1 MNMGNPLKKLCTFG
15 AILISKY
22 SGHAVELEGSFMTVR
37 GSIPVAEIGKTL
49 THEHVLVDFIGAEE
63 SGYHRWN
70 REEVISVM
78 LPRLMAVRDLGDESL
93 FGVYPRVFGKE
104 SSTASK
110 TV

>member
-1 MNMGNPLKKLCTFG
+1 MRNPLKKLCTVG
-15 AILISKY
+15 AILISNY
-22 SGHAVELEGSFMTVR
+22 SGHAVELEGSIMTVR
-37 GSIPVAEIGKTL
+37 GSIPVAELGKTL

-63 SGYHRWN
+63 SGYDRWD

-78 LPRLMAVRDLGDESL
+78 LPRLMAVKDLGDQSL
-93 FGVYPRVFGKE
+93 FGMYPRVFGKG